1 MEKTALYPGTFDP
14 FTIGHQAV
22 LNKSLKLFDR
32 VVVAIGE
39 NSNKKSMFSV
49 EKRKAMIEKIYRNDP
64 RVTVD
69 AYDGLTVNY
78 CQEHGISF
86 IVRGLRNAADFTFE
100 REIEHLNN
108 RLHPD
113 IETIFLTTPLRFS
126 DISSSSVREIIR
138 YGGNPMN
145 MLPREYEP
153 SDLIPE

>member
-138 YGGNPMN
+138 YGGNPMS

>member
-1 MEKTALYPGTFDP
+1 MEKIALYPGTFDP

-32 VVVAIGE
+32 VVVAIGT
-39 NSNKKSMFSV
+39 NSNKNNMFSM
-49 EKRKAMIEKIYRNDP
+49 EKRKAIIEKLYHNDP

-69 AYDGLTVNY
+69 AYDGLTVDY
-78 CQEHGISF
+78 CQKHGISF
-86 IVRGLRNAADFTFE
+86 IVRGLRNTADFTFE

-126 DISSSSVREIIR
+126 DISSSAVREIIR
-138 YGGNPMN
+138 YGGNPMS
-145 MLPREYEP
+145 MLPREYDP
-153 SDLIPE
+153 ADLIPE